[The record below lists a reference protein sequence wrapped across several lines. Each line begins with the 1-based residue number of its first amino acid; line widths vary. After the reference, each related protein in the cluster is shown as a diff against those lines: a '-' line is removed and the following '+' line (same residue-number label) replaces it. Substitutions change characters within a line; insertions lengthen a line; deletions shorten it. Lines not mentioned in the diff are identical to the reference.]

1 MLKLENVTKYYSTES
16 GMRKVLDD
24 INLTINKGEKVGVL
38 GRNGAGKST
47 LIRLIGGAEPPSSGV
62 ITKDMSISW
71 PIAFAGGFQGTLTAM
86 DNLRFLCRVYEKE
99 IHIVKDFVEDF
110 SELGKYMYE
119 PIKSYSSGMRA
130 RLNFGLSMAF
140 EFDCYLIDEVMAVG
154 DQRFREKCKQ
164 ELFEKRKDRS
174 IILVSHNAA
183 EVRKICDKA
192 VVLQEGR
199 MMQFDS
205 VGEAY
210 EYYSK

>member
-1 MLKLENVTKYYSTES
+1 
-16 GMRKVLDD
+16 
-24 INLTINKGEKVGVL
+24 
-38 GRNGAGKST
+38 
-47 LIRLIGGAEPPSSGV
+47 
-62 ITKDMSISW
+62 
-71 PIAFAGGFQGTLTAM
+71 
-86 DNLRFLCRVYEKE
+86 
-99 IHIVKDFVEDF
+99 
-110 SELGKYMYE
+110 
-119 PIKSYSSGMRA
+119 
-130 RLNFGLSMAF
+130 
-140 EFDCYLIDEVMAVG
+140 MAVG